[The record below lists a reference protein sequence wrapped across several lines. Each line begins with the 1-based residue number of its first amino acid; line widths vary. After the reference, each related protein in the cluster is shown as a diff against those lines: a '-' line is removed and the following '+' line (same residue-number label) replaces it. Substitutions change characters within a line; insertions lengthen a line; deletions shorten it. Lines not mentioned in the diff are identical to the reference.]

1 MQKQTNSA
9 DNEQTRDDHDFILNS
24 DCDYDY
30 TQRNKQRLKD
40 ISKVMRAYM
49 YLALYSLNSKWNALD
64 SD

>member
-30 TQRNKQRLKD
+30 TQRNKQRHK
-40 ISKVMRAYM
+40 
-49 YLALYSLNSKWNALD
+49 
-64 SD
+64 